1 MRCLG
6 NAQAKMKIIVTAG
19 MTVLSLAVSAQAQI
33 GRTLDESKRSYGYGK
48 IFLHENIYI
57 FCGPKTDFHR
67 VRYFITA
74 FFVEGKVSL
83 VYYTVNDPSADK
95 MYTEDAK
102 DLLKNSAPEVVW
114 SDPSANAENTEMTW
128 SGSINGVVQY
138 SAHLKGTLEI
148 VDESTNVGGVIGAK
162 REIINGQSVT
172 VLPLPEH

>member
-1 MRCLG
+1 M
-6 NAQAKMKIIVTAG
+6 
-19 MTVLSLAVSAQAQI
+19 
-33 GRTLDESKRSYGYGK
+33 
-48 IFLHENIYI
+48 
-57 FCGPKTDFHR
+57 
-67 VRYFITA
+67 
-74 FFVEGKVSL
+74 EGKVSL

-138 SAHLKGTLEI
+138 SAHLKGTLSLEI

>member
-1 MRCLG
+1 M
-6 NAQAKMKIIVTAG
+6 AKNLLWFLVVIG
-19 MTVLSLAVSAQAQI
+19 LSLANRAQAQI
-33 GRTLDESKRSYGYGK
+33 GRTLDECRQSYGYGK
-48 IFLHENIYI
+48 IFLNENIYT
-57 FCGPKTDFHR
+57 FCGPKTDFNG

-83 VYYTVNDPSADK
+83 IHYAVNQPSVDK

-114 SDPSANAENTEMTW
+114 SEPSSNVDNTEMTW

-138 SAHLKGTLEI
+138 SAHLEGTRLLKI
-148 VDESTNVGGVIGAK
+148 VDEATNVGGVIGAK

-172 VLPLPEH
+172 VLPTPQD